1 MNYAKKRGGGAKM
14 EKWQSKESLMYLLSR
29 LVEHQSITG
38 SYPEVA
44 LAEYIHLQ
52 LQDLDYFKDNPH
64 MLALHPTSDGRSFV
78 TGLIKNGAAKKTV
91 ILISHFDVVD
101 VEDYGQLKNLAFSP
115 YDLTEEIYKNLDKM
129 PLEVQNDLESGEWVF
144 GRGVMDMK
152 AGIALQMSM
161 LEKANAGEFDGNLLF
176 LTVPDEEANSLGM
189 IEAVP
194 VLVEMAKQHDLNY
207 TACLNSEPVF
217 TNYPG
222 DQNLYVYSGSIGK
235 LLPGF
240 FCYGQETHV
249 GEPFSGLNANYMV
262 AEVTKEL
269 ELNADFCE
277 VVDGEVTPPPT
288 NLMQKDL
295 KEGYSVQIP
304 HVGVTL
310 FNVLG
315 MESSIQQITDKL
327 MKAVKTAARRI
338 EHHYLEKAT
347 AFSML
352 QSYVPEPF
360 KVNVL
365 TYEQLHQRAVT
376 LFGEAEIKR
385 RQDYI
390 SANFKDLGDRD
401 LSTRM
406 VFDLAALCKDDGPM
420 IVLFFNPPFYPAVSS
435 RHDPFI
441 QETIHRVMA
450 YSDTK
455 HEVKLKP
462 QHYFPGLSDLSF
474 VGLERT
480 KETIQPLMS
489 NMPLYGQSYTLPLEA
504 LEQLKVP
511 VMNLGPKGR
520 DAHKWTERLELTYSF
535 ETLHEMLP
543 FTIKQLLR

>member
-1 MNYAKKRGGGAKM
+1 MG
-14 EKWQSKESLMYLLSR
+14 KWQTKETLMYLLTR
-29 LVEHQSITG
+29 LVEHHSVTG
-38 SYPEVA
+38 TYPEVA

-52 LQDLDYFKDNPH
+52 LQDLSYFKENPDQ
-64 MLALHPTSDGRSFV
+64 LALHPTSDGRSFV
-78 TGLIKNGAAKKTV
+78 TGLVKNGDSKKTV

-101 VEDYGQLKNLAFSP
+101 VEDFGQLKNLAFSP

-129 PLEVQNDLESGEWVF
+129 PEDVQEDLKAGEWLF

-152 AGIALQMSM
+152 AGLALQMSM
-161 LEKANAGEFDGNLLF
+161 LEKASMGAFDGNVLL
-176 LTVPDEEANSLGM
+176 LTVPDEEVNSLGM

-194 VLVEMAKQHDLNY
+194 VLVELANEYGLHY

-222 DQNLYVYSGSIGK
+222 DQNLYVYTGSIGK

-249 GEPFSGLNANYMV
+249 GEPFSGLNANYMA
-262 AEVTKEL
+262 AEVTREL

-277 VVDGEVTPPPT
+277 VIDGEVTPPPT

-295 KEGYSVQIP
+295 KEEYSVQIP

-315 MESSIQQITDKL
+315 MESSIQDITDKL
-327 MKAVKTAARRI
+327 LKAVRIAAKRI
-338 EHHYLEKAT
+338 EDRYIERAT
-347 AFSML
+347 EFSKL
-352 QSYVPEPF
+352 QTYVPKPF
-360 KVNVL
+360 HVMVL
-365 TYEQLHQRAVT
+365 TYEQLHERAVE

-390 SANFKDLGDRD
+390 TANFKDLGDRD

-406 VFDLAALCKDDGPM
+406 VFDLAALCKEDGPM
-420 IVLFFNPPFYPAVSS
+420 IILFYNPPFYPAVSS

-441 QETIHRVMA
+441 QETIKEIVS
-450 YSDTK
+450 YSKENHQVT
-455 HEVKLKP
+455 LKP

-480 KETIQPLMS
+480 KETIQPLMD
-489 NMPLYGQSYTLPLEA
+489 NMPLYGQSYELPLDA
-504 LEQLKVP
+504 LEQLKIP
-511 VMNLGPKGR
+511 VMNLGPKGK
-520 DAHKWTERLELTYSF
+520 DAHKWTERLEITYSF
-535 ETLHEMLP
+535 ETLHDMLP
-543 FTIKQLLR
+543 YTIRKLLR

>member
-1 MNYAKKRGGGAKM
+1 MG
-14 EKWQSKESLMYLLSR
+14 KWQTKETLMYLLSR
-29 LVEHQSITG
+29 LVEYQSVTG
-38 SYPEVA
+38 TYPEVA

-52 LQDLDYFKDNPH
+52 LQDLAYFQENPEQ
-64 MLALHPTSDGRSFV
+64 LSLHPTSDGRSFV
-78 TGLIKNGAAKKTV
+78 TGLVKKGTSKKTV

-101 VEDYGQLKNLAFSP
+101 VEDYGQFKNLAFSP
-115 YDLTEEIYKNLDKM
+115 YDLTDEIYKNLDNM
-129 PLEVQNDLESGEWVF
+129 PEEVQQDLETGEWLF

-152 AGIALQMSM
+152 AGLALQMSM
-161 LEKANAGEFDGNLLF
+161 LEKASMGAFDGNILL
-176 LTVPDEEANSLGM
+176 LTVPDEEVNSLGM

-194 VLVEMAKQHDLNY
+194 VLVELAKQHGLEY

-222 DQNLYVYSGSIGK
+222 DRNLYVYTGSIGK

-249 GEPFSGLNANYMV
+249 GEPFSGLNANYMA
-262 AEVTKEL
+262 AEVTREL

-295 KEGYSVQIP
+295 KEEYSVQIP

-315 MESSIQQITDKL
+315 MESTIQDITDQL
-327 MKAVKTAARRI
+327 LKAVKVAAKRI
-338 EHHYLEKAT
+338 EDQYLTKAKHFAKLQHY
-347 AFSML
+347 
-352 QSYVPEPF
+352 EPKPF
-360 KVNVL
+360 HVRVL
-365 TYEQLHQRAVT
+365 TYEQLHNRAVE

-385 RQDYI
+385 REDYI
-390 SANFKDLGDRD
+390 TANFKDLGDRD

-420 IVLFFNPPFYPAVSS
+420 IVLFYNPPFYPAVSS
-435 RHDPFI
+435 RNDPFI
-441 QETIHRVMA
+441 QETIKRVV
-450 YSDTK
+450 SHSESE
-455 HEVKLKP
+455 HEVTLKP

-480 KETIQPLMS
+480 KETIRPLQD
-489 NMPLYGQSYTLPLEA
+489 NMPLYGRSYNLPLDA

-511 VMNLGPKGR
+511 VMNLGPKGK
-520 DAHKWTERLELTYSF
+520 DPHKWTERLELTYSF
-535 ETLHEMLP
+535 GTLHEMLP
-543 FTIKQLLR
+543 YTIRQLLR

>member
-1 MNYAKKRGGGAKM
+1 MG
-14 EKWQSKESLMYLLSR
+14 KWQTKETLMYLLSR
-29 LVEHQSITG
+29 LVEYQSVTG

-52 LQDLDYFKDNPH
+52 LQDLSYFQTQPDQ
-64 MLALHPTSDGRSFV
+64 LALHPTSDGRAFV
-78 TGLIKNGAAKKTV
+78 TGLVKNGDSKKTV

-101 VEDYGQLKNLAFSP
+101 VEDYGQFKNLAFSP
-115 YDLTEEIYKNLDKM
+115 YDLTDEVYKNLEKM
-129 PLEVQNDLESGEWVF
+129 PEEVQKDLEEGEWLF

-152 AGIALQMSM
+152 AGLALQMSM
-161 LEKANAGEFDGNLLF
+161 LEKASLGAFDGNILL
-176 LTVPDEEANSLGM
+176 LTVPDEEVNSLGM

-194 VLVEMAKQHDLNY
+194 VLVDMAKQYDLEY

-222 DQNLYVYSGSIGK
+222 DQNLYIYTGSIGK

-262 AEVTKEL
+262 AEVTREL
-269 ELNADFCE
+269 ELNSDFCE
-277 VVDGEVTPPPT
+277 VIDGEVTPPPT

-295 KEGYSVQIP
+295 KEEYSVQIP

-315 MESSIQQITDKL
+315 MESSIQDITDKL
-327 MKAVKTAARRI
+327 LKAVKIAAKRI
-338 EHHYLEKAT
+338 EANYLTKAT
-347 AFSML
+347 EFSKL
-352 QSYVPEPF
+352 QSYAPKPF
-360 KVNVL
+360 YVNVV
-365 TYEQLHQRAVT
+365 TYEELLKRAVE
-376 LFGEAEIKR
+376 LFGEGEIKR

-390 SANFKDLGDRD
+390 NANFKDLGDRD

-420 IVLFFNPPFYPAVSS
+420 IVLFYNPPFYPAVSS
-435 RHDPFI
+435 RHNSFI
-441 QETIHRVMA
+441 QETIKRVVD
-450 YSDTK
+450 YSQSRHQVT
-455 HEVKLKP
+455 LMP

-480 KETIQPLMS
+480 KETIKPLMD
-489 NMPLYGQSYTLPLEA
+489 NMPMYGLSYNLPLDA

-511 VMNLGPKGR
+511 VMNLGPKGK

-535 ETLHEMLP
+535 ETLHDMLP
-543 FTIKQLLR
+543 YTINQLLR

>member
-1 MNYAKKRGGGAKM
+1 MG
-14 EKWQSKESLMYLLSR
+14 KWQTKETLMYLLSR
-29 LVEHQSITG
+29 LVEYQSVTG

-52 LQDLDYFKDNPH
+52 LQDLSYFQTQPDQ
-64 MLALHPTSDGRSFV
+64 LALHPTSDGRAFV
-78 TGLIKNGAAKKTV
+78 TGLVKNGDSKKTV

-101 VEDYGQLKNLAFSP
+101 VEDYGQFKNLAFSP
-115 YDLTEEIYKNLDKM
+115 YDLTDEVYKNLEKM
-129 PLEVQNDLESGEWVF
+129 PEDVQKDLEEGEWLF

-152 AGIALQMSM
+152 AGLALQMSM
-161 LEKANAGEFDGNLLF
+161 LEKASLGAFEGNILL
-176 LTVPDEEANSLGM
+176 LTVPDEEVNSLGM

-194 VLVEMAKQHDLNY
+194 VLVDMAKQYDLEY

-222 DQNLYVYSGSIGK
+222 DQNLYIYTGSIGK

-262 AEVTKEL
+262 AEVTREL
-269 ELNADFCE
+269 ELNSDFCE
-277 VVDGEVTPPPT
+277 VIDGEVTPPPT

-295 KEGYSVQIP
+295 KEEYSVQIP

-315 MESSIQQITDKL
+315 MESSIQDITDKL
-327 MKAVKTAARRI
+327 LKVVKIAAKRI
-338 EHHYLEKAT
+338 EANYLTKAT
-347 AFSML
+347 EFSKL
-352 QSYVPEPF
+352 QIYAPKPF
-360 KVNVL
+360 YVNVL
-365 TYEQLHQRAVT
+365 TYEELLKRAVE
-376 LFGEAEIKR
+376 LFGEGEIKR

-390 SANFKDLGDRD
+390 NANFKDLGDRD

-420 IVLFFNPPFYPAVSS
+420 IVLFYNPPFYPAVSS
-435 RHDPFI
+435 RHNSFI
-441 QETIHRVMA
+441 QETIKRVVD
-450 YSDTK
+450 YSQSRHQVT
-455 HEVKLKP
+455 LKP

-480 KETIQPLMS
+480 KETIKPLMD
-489 NMPLYGQSYTLPLEA
+489 NMPMYGLSYNLPLDA

-511 VMNLGPKGR
+511 VMNLGPKGK

-535 ETLHEMLP
+535 ETLHDMLP
-543 FTIKQLLR
+543 YTINQLLR